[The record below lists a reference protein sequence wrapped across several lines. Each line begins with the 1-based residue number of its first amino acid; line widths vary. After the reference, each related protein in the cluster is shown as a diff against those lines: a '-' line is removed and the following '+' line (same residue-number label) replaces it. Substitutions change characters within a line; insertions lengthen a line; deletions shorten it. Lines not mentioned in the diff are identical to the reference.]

1 MNTPSDKKPRLSVEE
16 TSRWKFVNQWQVN
29 DQSNDRMPVDS
40 RVDSNALPPSA
51 QRSTA
56 RRIINLAINAGPRI
70 GMTEVL

>member
-1 MNTPSDKKPRLSVEE
+1 MNTPSDNKPRLSVEDA
-16 TSRWKFVNQWQVN
+16 SRWKFVNQWQVN

-56 RRIINLAINAGPRI
+56 RRIHQLGYKRWSQDRHD
-70 GMTEVL
+70 